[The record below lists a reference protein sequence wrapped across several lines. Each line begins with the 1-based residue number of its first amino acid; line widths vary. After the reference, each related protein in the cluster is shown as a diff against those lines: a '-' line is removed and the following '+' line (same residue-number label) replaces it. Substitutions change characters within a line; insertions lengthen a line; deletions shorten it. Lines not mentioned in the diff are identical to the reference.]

1 MKNNKDGSS
10 LFLTFNE
17 IIDLILLL
25 KIEIFYEDKFHFF
38 YFDIE
43 LVKLL
48 KTVCKPFFIL
58 G

>member
-1 MKNNKDGSS
+1 MMKNNNDGSS

-38 YFDIE
+38 LF
-43 LVKLL
+43 
-48 KTVCKPFFIL
+48 
-58 G
+58 